1 MCESPCDPVTIRV
14 CRNTREYEIDHRS
27 APRNPAGSPR
37 ARADRVRLVSCRD
50 DRHGT
55 TAAVKIVREAEGCD
69 LSAAV
74 ARVDAALNADP
85 AAKVRVD
92 EQTRARRK
100 SLRVWIV
107 LIDIL
112 LVAAALYWLLY

>member
-1 MCESPCDPVTIRV
+1 MPM
-14 CRNTREYEIDHRS
+14 
-27 APRNPAGSPR
+27 PAGKPR
-37 ARADRVRLVSCRD
+37 PLP
-50 DRHGT
+50 
-55 TAAVKIVREAEGCD
+55 TAAAMALAEGRKIEAVKIVREAEGCD